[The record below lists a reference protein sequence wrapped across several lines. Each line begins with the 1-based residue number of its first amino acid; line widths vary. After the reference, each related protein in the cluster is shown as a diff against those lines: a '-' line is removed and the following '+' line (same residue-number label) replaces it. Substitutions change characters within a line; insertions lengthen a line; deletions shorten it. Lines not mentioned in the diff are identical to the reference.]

1 MTSTTIRSAVSPVE
15 VIERTDLNPD
25 AAMQSAVE
33 DAAPPPPQGK
43 RQAVNGSIIAGMG
56 LVALIALWIFAVRV
70 LRVPPYILPAPE
82 AVLNALWS
90 GLAVNP
96 ASPKGFYLPLWSTL
110 SNAATGFAI
119 GTGLGLV
126 LGSLMAESRTVEKL
140 LMPYAFALQSLPK
153 VAIAPLVVIWF
164 GFGDG
169 SKVAIAAL
177 LAFFPVLINSF
188 TGLRSTEPERLDLMR
203 SLSATRFETYR
214 IVKLPNAAPFI
225 FAGLDMAVV
234 YALLGAIVAE
244 FLGAQQGMGVVI
256 TQAQAVSDVAGVFA
270 ALVILGVLGIA
281 LHSSVRR
288 LEHRVVHW
296 AHRGK
301 S

>member
-1 MTSTTIRSAVSPVE
+1 MTSTGTQAHVDPAELLDQVNVALDFDRESTPRASTSTAQK
-15 VIERTDLNPD
+15 RT
-25 AAMQSAVE
+25 
-33 DAAPPPPQGK
+33 
-43 RQAVNGSIIAGMG
+43 RRAVNGSVIAGIG
-56 LVALIALWIFAVRV
+56 LIVLIGLWVFAVRFMH
-70 LRVPPYILPAPE
+70 VPPYILPAPE
-82 AVLNALWS
+82 AVLRELWA
-90 GLAVNP
+90 GLAINP
-96 ASPKGFYLPLWSTL
+96 ASPQGYYLPLWSTL
-110 SNAATGFAI
+110 SNAAAGFAI

-153 VAIAPLVVIWF
+153 VAIAPLIVIWF

-188 TGLRSTEPERLDLMR
+188 TGLRSTEPERIDLMR

-244 FLGAQQGMGVVI
+244 FLGAQQGMGVLI
-256 TQAQAVSDVAGVFA
+256 TQAQAISDVAGVFA
-270 ALVILGVLGIA
+270 ALVILGVLGIL
-281 LHSSVRR
+281 LHTSVRR
-288 LEHRVVHW
+288 LESRVVHW
-296 AHRGK
+296 GHRGK
-301 S
+301 H

>member
-96 ASPKGFYLPLWSTL
+96 ASPKGFYC
-110 SNAATGFAI
+110 
-119 GTGLGLV
+119 
-126 LGSLMAESRTVEKL
+126 
-140 LMPYAFALQSLPK
+140 
-153 VAIAPLVVIWF
+153 
-164 GFGDG
+164 
-169 SKVAIAAL
+169 
-177 LAFFPVLINSF
+177 
-188 TGLRSTEPERLDLMR
+188 RSGAR
-203 SLSATRFETYR
+203 SATQRWAS
-214 IVKLPNAAPFI
+214 PSAP
-225 FAGLDMAVV
+225 DW
-234 YALLGAIVAE
+234 
-244 FLGAQQGMGVVI
+244 
-256 TQAQAVSDVAGVFA
+256 
-270 ALVILGVLGIA
+270 VLCW
-281 LHSSVRR
+281 VR
-288 LEHRVVHW
+288 
-296 AHRGK
+296 
-301 S
+301 

>member
-1 MTSTTIRSAVSPVE
+1 MRRRERPRSSAATRSAVSPVD

-25 AAMQSAVE
+25 AAMRSAVE
-33 DAAPPPPQGK
+33 DTPPPLQGK

-56 LVALIALWIFAVRV
+56 LIALAALWIFAVRV

-82 AVLNALWS
+82 TVLNALWS

-177 LAFFPVLINSF
+177 LAFFTVLITSF
-188 TGLRSTEPERLDLMR
+188 TGLRATDPEKIDMMR
-203 SLSATRFETYR
+203 
-214 IVKLPNAAPFI
+214 
-225 FAGLDMAVV
+225 
-234 YALLGAIVAE
+234 AL
-244 FLGAQQGMGVVI
+244 
-256 TQAQAVSDVAGVFA
+256 
-270 ALVILGVLGIA
+270 
-281 LHSSVRR
+281 
-288 LEHRVVHW
+288 W
-296 AHRGK
+296 P
-301 S
+301 

>member
-1 MTSTTIRSAVSPVE
+1 MSNPAMRADVSSSSLLEQPEVSATSI
-15 VIERTDLNPD
+15 
-25 AAMQSAVE
+25 E
-33 DAAPPPPQGK
+33 DAASTAMPAPRKAG
-43 RQAVNGSIIAGMG
+43 RAEINGSVIAGIG
-56 LVALIALWIFAVRV
+56 LVALIALWIMAVRF

-90 GLAVNP
+90 GIAISP
-96 ASPKGFYLPLWSTL
+96 ASPKGYYLPLWSTL
-110 SNAATGFAI
+110 SNAAAGFAI
-119 GTGLGLV
+119 GSGLGLV
-126 LGSLMAESRTVEKL
+126 LGSLMAESRLVEKL

-188 TGLRSTEPERLDLMR
+188 TGLRATEPERIDLMR

-301 S
+301 R

>member
-1 MTSTTIRSAVSPVE
+1 MTSIGTQAGVEPAELLDQVNVALDFDRQSPPRE
-15 VIERTDLNPD
+15 STSMAKKRT
-25 AAMQSAVE
+25 
-33 DAAPPPPQGK
+33 
-43 RQAVNGSIIAGMG
+43 RRTVNGSVIAGIG
-56 LVALIALWIFAVRV
+56 LIVLIGLWVLAVRFMQ
-70 LRVPPYILPAPE
+70 VPSYILPAPE
-82 AVLNALWS
+82 AVLRALWA

-96 ASPKGFYLPLWSTL
+96 ASPQGYYLPLWSTL
-110 SNAATGFAI
+110 SNAAAGFAI

-153 VAIAPLVVIWF
+153 VAIAPLIVIWF

-188 TGLRSTEPERLDLMR
+188 TGLRATEPERIDLMR

-234 YALLGAIVAE
+234 YSLLGAIVAE
-244 FLGAQQGMGVVI
+244 FLGAQQGMGVLI
-256 TQAQAVSDVAGVFA
+256 TQAQAISDVAGVFA
-270 ALVILGVLGIA
+270 ALVILGVLGIV
-281 LHSSVRR
+281 LHTSVRR
-288 LEHRVVHW
+288 LESRVVHW
-296 AHRGK
+296 GHRGK
-301 S
+301 H

>member
-1 MTSTTIRSAVSPVE
+1 MTEARARAETDPATLLDQTDIDVDP
-15 VIERTDLNPD
+15 ERGEL
-25 AAMQSAVE
+25 AVE
-33 DAAPPPPQGK
+33 APPTARRRPGPGI
-43 RQAVNGSIIAGMG
+43 NGSVIAALG
-56 LVALIALWIFAVRV
+56 LVALLAGWLFSVHV
-70 LRVPPYILPAPE
+70 LHVASYILPAPE
-82 AVLNALWS
+82 AVWNALWS
-90 GLAVNP
+90 GVAVNP
-96 ASPKGFYLPLWSTL
+96 MSSKGYYLPLWSTL

-188 TGLRSTEPERLDLMR
+188 TGLRSTEPERIDLMR

-270 ALVILGVLGIA
+270 ALVILGALGIA

-288 LEHRVVHW
+288 LERRVVHW
-296 AHRGK
+296 AHRDK
-301 S
+301 N